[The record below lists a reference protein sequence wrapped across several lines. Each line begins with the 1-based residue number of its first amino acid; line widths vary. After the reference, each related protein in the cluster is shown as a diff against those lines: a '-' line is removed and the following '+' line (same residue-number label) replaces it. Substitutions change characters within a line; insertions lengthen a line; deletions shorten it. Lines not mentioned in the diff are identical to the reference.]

1 VRASEAVET
10 DSRVVCTTCYM
21 CACRCGIRVHLDHGR
36 PRFIDGN
43 RAHPVNRGVVCAKGS
58 AGIMHHESP
67 ARLRAPLKRVG
78 DRGRDALVEIS
89 WEEALDIATRW
100 LAEVRATDPKKLAFF
115 TGRDQSQALTGFWAA
130 QFGTPNYAAH
140 GGFCSVNMAAAGMY
154 TLGGS
159 FWEFGEP
166 DLEHARLFL
175 MFGVA
180 EDHDSNPLKL
190 GLAAMKARGGR
201 IVAINPVR
209 TGYAAIAD
217 EWLPIRPGTDG
228 LLVLALVH
236 ELLRGGRIDAPY
248 LAECTDAGWLV
259 VEAPGTA
266 GDGLYARDPAGRPLC
281 RDRRTGALLPA
292 DDPSA
297 APALRGTVTLPNG
310 WRARPVFEIL
320 AERFLDPGFGPEAA
334 EGPTGIPAATIRAL
348 AAELARA
355 AFEAPPF
362 LAEPWTDWRGRRHAG
377 VEGRPVSI
385 HAMRGI
391 SAHANGFQ
399 TCRAIHLL
407 QLLLGAIDRP
417 GAFRFKAPCPR
428 PVPPGPLPCGKP
440 GQVAPGR
447 PMPGM
452 PLGYPTGP
460 EDLLVEPD
468 GRPCRI
474 DKAFSWEAPLA
485 AHGLLHSVI
494 GNAWRGDP
502 YPIEVLFLYM
512 ANMAWNSAMA
522 TSETIAML
530 TDRDPATG
538 GYRIPKII
546 YSDAFW
552 SETVAYADLVLP
564 DTTYLERWDAL
575 SLLDRPIGKAD
586 ALCDSIRQP
595 VLAPDRDVR
604 PFQDVLIE
612 LGHRLG
618 LPAFTREDGSPRY
631 PGGYADY
638 LVNHERAPGIGP
650 LAGWRGADGT
660 AVGKGPPNPR
670 QLEAYVANGCF
681 FEHRFPPGR
690 RYMKPVNR
698 DYLELAVELGM
709 LSRAEPIFARLY
721 CEPLQR
727 FRLAARGHGALQ
739 PPEALRARIERY
751 FDPLPFWY
759 PSPELEAD
767 PEGAFPLAAVTQRP
781 AAMYHSWGS
790 HNAWLRQILG
800 ENRLCIA
807 RTTARALGIE
817 DGDPVRVTSR
827 HGSIRAIARL
837 VEGVEPGTVWTWN
850 AIGKRAG
857 AWGLPAEAPE
867 ATRGFLLNHLIDER
881 APAGTDGGRLA
892 NADPITGQAA
902 WYDLRVRVEQV
913 APGEPALAEPRLA
926 PLPRP
931 PGLPDPPPVLTWGAV
946 FRGARR

>member
-1 VRASEAVET
+1 MTASEAVESG
-10 DSRVVCTTCYM
+10 SRVVCTTCYM
-21 CACRCGIRVHLDHGR
+21 CACRCGIRVHLEDGR

-43 RAHPVNRGVVCAKGS
+43 RAHPVNRGVICAKGS

-78 DRGRDALVEIS
+78 ERGRDALVEIS
-89 WEEALDIATRW
+89 CEEALDIATRW
-100 LAEVRATDPKKLAFF
+100 LWDVRATDPKKLAFF

-140 GGFCSVNMAAAGMY
+140 GGFCSVDMAAAGMY

-217 EWLPIRPGTDG
+217 DWLPIRPGTDG
-228 LLVLALVH
+228 LLVSALIH
-236 ELLRGGRIDAPY
+236 ELLRAGRVDAPY

-259 VEAPGTA
+259 IEAPGTA
-266 GDGLYARDPAGRPLC
+266 EDGLYARDTAGRPLC
-281 RDRRTGALLPA
+281 RDRRSGALLPA
-292 DDPSA
+292 DEPAA
-297 APALRGTVTLPNG
+297 APALRGAVHLPDG
-310 WRARPVFEIL
+310 RRARPVFEIL

-334 EGPTGIPAATIRAL
+334 AGPTGIRAATIRAL

-355 AFEAPPF
+355 AFDDPPF
-362 LAEPWTDWRGRRHAG
+362 LAEPWTDWRGRRHEG
-377 VEGRPVSI
+377 VEGRPVAI

-417 GAFRFKAPCPR
+417 GSFRFKAPYPR
-428 PVPPGPLPCGKP
+428 PIPPGPLPCGKP
-440 GQVAPGR
+440 GQVVPGR
-447 PMPGM
+447 AMPGM

-485 AHGLLHSVI
+485 VHGLMHTVI

-502 YPIEVLFLYM
+502 YRIEVLFLYM

-564 DTTYLERWDAL
+564 DTTSLERWDAL

-595 VLAPDRDVR
+595 VVRPDRDVR

-612 LGHRLG
+612 LGHRLR

-638 LVNHERAPGIGP
+638 LVNHERSPGIGP
-650 LAGWRGADGT
+650 LAGWRGPDGK

-727 FRLAARGHGALQ
+727 FRLAARGHGRVQ
-739 PPEALRARIERY
+739 PPDALRPRIERY

-767 PEGAFPLAAVTQRP
+767 REGAFPLAAVTQRP

-837 VEGVEPGTVWTWN
+837 VDGVEPGTVWTWN

-857 AWGLPAEAPE
+857 AWALPPDAPE
-867 ATRGFLLNHLIDER
+867 ATRGFLLNHLIDELGPGS
-881 APAGTDGGRLA
+881 AEGTRLA
-892 NADPITGQAA
+892 NADPVTGQAA
-902 WYDLRVRVEQV
+902 WYDLRVRVEKV
-913 APGEPALAEPRLA
+913 APGEPALAEPRFA

-931 PGLPDPPPVLTWGAV
+931 PAVPDPPRLSTPGAV
-946 FRGARR
+946 FRGARP

>member
-1 VRASEAVET
+1 
-10 DSRVVCTTCYM
+10 M
-21 CACRCGIRVHLDHGR
+21 CACRCGIRVHLENGR

-78 DRGRDALVEIS
+78 ERGRDALVEIS

-100 LAEVRATDPKKLAFF
+100 LAEVRATDPRKLAFF

-217 EWLPIRPGTDG
+217 DWLPIRPGTDG

-236 ELLRGGRIDAPY
+236 ELLRAGRIDAPY

-297 APALRGTVTLPNG
+297 APSLRGAVSLPDG
-310 WRARPVFEIL
+310 RRARPVFEIL

-334 EGPTGIPAATIRAL
+334 AGPTGIPAPTIRAL

-362 LAEPWTDWRGRRHAG
+362 VAEPWTDWRGRRHAG

-417 GAFRFKAPCPR
+417 GSFRFKAPCPR
-428 PVPPGPLPCGKP
+428 PVPPWPVPCGNP
-440 GQVAPGR
+440 WQVAPGR

-460 EDLLVEPD
+460 EDLLVEAD

-538 GYRIPKII
+538 RYRIPKII

-564 DTTYLERWDAL
+564 DTTFLERWDAL

-586 ALCDSIRQP
+586 ALCDAIRQP

-618 LPAFTREDGSPRY
+618 LPAFTREDGGPRY

-638 LVNHERAPGIGP
+638 LVHHERAPGIGP
-650 LAGWRGADGT
+650 LAGWRGPDGKLI
-660 AVGKGPPNPR
+660 GKGPPNPR

-681 FEHRFPPGR
+681 FEHRFPAGR

-827 HGSIRAIARL
+827 VGSIRAIARL

-857 AWGLPAEAPE
+857 AWGLSPDAPE
-867 ATRGFLLNHLIDER
+867 ATRGFLLNHLIDELGPGS
-881 APAGTDGGRLA
+881 AEGARLA

-902 WYDLRVRVEQV
+902 WYDLRVRVEKI